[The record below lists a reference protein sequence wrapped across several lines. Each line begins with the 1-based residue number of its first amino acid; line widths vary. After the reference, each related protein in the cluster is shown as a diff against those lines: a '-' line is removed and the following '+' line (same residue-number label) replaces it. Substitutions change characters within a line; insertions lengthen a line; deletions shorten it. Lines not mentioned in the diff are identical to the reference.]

1 MRNYLDF
8 EKEIKNLEQDLDS
21 SKNPFDKEGI
31 SEVNTNKIE
40 KIQDQINEKLGS
52 IYSNLNSWQKTQ
64 VARHEDRPRANFYVK
79 KIISDFTQL
88 SGDRLF
94 GEDKSII
101 AGLGFIENKSVLV
114 LAQEKGE
121 DLNSRLDR
129 NFGMMKPEG
138 YRKCIRLMMLAD
150 RFKIPVISFIDTPG
164 AYPGIESEERGMSEA
179 IAKNL
184 SIMSGLKVPIIV
196 IITGEGGSGGALAIG
211 VGDHISMLQYSIYS
225 VASPEACASIVWRD
239 NSKAQEAAE
248 AMKLDAE
255 NLLDFGLIDNIID
268 EPLGGAHRD
277 TKKASSLIAQ
287 EIDDNLKRLKEINI
301 DELVEKRY
309 QKIMSYGSIQK

>member
-1 MRNYLDF
+1 MAYTYLEF
-8 EKEIKNLEQDLDS
+8 EKPISDLE
-21 SKNPFDKEGI
+21 
-31 SEVNTNKIE
+31 NKIE
-40 KIQDQINEKLGS
+40 TLRDNKDNDESVHQEISSLSDKIENLTKEIYEGLS
-52 IYSNLNSWQKTQ
+52 IWQKVQ
-64 VARHEDRPRANFYVK
+64 VARHPHRPHF
-79 KIISDFTQL
+79 SDYIENIFTDFDEL
-88 SGDRLF
+88 HGDRLF
-94 GEDKSII
+94 GDDQAIIGGLAKFKGSPVVIIGHEKGKSTEDKIS
-101 AGLGFIENKSVLV
+101 
-114 LAQEKGE
+114 
-121 DLNSRLDR
+121 R
-129 NFGMMKPEG
+129 NFGMSQPEG
-138 YRKCIRLMMLAD
+138 YRKAARLMKLAED
-150 RFKIPVISFIDTPG
+150 FSLPIITFIDTPG

-248 AMKLDAE
+248 AMKLDAK

-277 TKKASSLIAQ
+277 AKKASSLIAQ
-287 EIDDNLKRLKEINI
+287 EIDDNLKRLREIEI
-301 DELVEKRY
+301 DELIEKRY

>member
-1 MRNYLDF
+1 MAYTYLEF
-8 EKEIKNLEQDLDS
+8 EKPISDLE
-21 SKNPFDKEGI
+21 
-31 SEVNTNKIE
+31 NKIE
-40 KIQDQINEKLGS
+40 SLRDNKDNDESVHQEISSLSDRIENLTKEIYEGLS
-52 IYSNLNSWQKTQ
+52 IWQKVQ
-64 VARHEDRPRANFYVK
+64 VARHPHRPHF
-79 KIISDFTQL
+79 SDYIENIFTDFDEL
-88 SGDRLF
+88 HGDRLF
-94 GEDKSII
+94 GDDQAIIGGLAKFKGSPVVIIGHEKGKSTEDKIS
-101 AGLGFIENKSVLV
+101 
-114 LAQEKGE
+114 
-121 DLNSRLDR
+121 R
-129 NFGMMKPEG
+129 NFGMSQPEG
-138 YRKCIRLMMLAD
+138 YRKASRLMKLAED
-150 RFKIPVISFIDTPG
+150 FSLPIITFIDTPG

-248 AMKLDAE
+248 AMKLDAK

-277 TKKASSLIAQ
+277 AKKASSLIAQ
-287 EIDDNLKRLKEINI
+287 EIDDNLKRLREIQI
-301 DELVEKRY
+301 DELIEKRY

>member
-1 MRNYLDF
+1 MAYTYLEF
-8 EKEIKNLEQDLDS
+8 EKPISDLE
-21 SKNPFDKEGI
+21 
-31 SEVNTNKIE
+31 NKIE
-40 KIQDQINEKLGS
+40 SLRENKDNDESVHQEISSLSDRIENLTKEIYEGLS
-52 IYSNLNSWQKTQ
+52 IWQKVQ
-64 VARHEDRPRANFYVK
+64 VARHPHRPHF
-79 KIISDFTQL
+79 SDYIENIFTDFDEL
-88 SGDRLF
+88 HGDRLF
-94 GEDKSII
+94 GDDQAIIGGLAKFKGSPVVIIGHEKGKSTEDKIS
-101 AGLGFIENKSVLV
+101 
-114 LAQEKGE
+114 
-121 DLNSRLDR
+121 R
-129 NFGMMKPEG
+129 NFGMSQPEG
-138 YRKCIRLMMLAD
+138 YRKASRLMKLAED
-150 RFKIPVISFIDTPG
+150 FSLPIITFIDTPG

-248 AMKLDAE
+248 AMKLDAK

-277 TKKASSLIAQ
+277 AKKASSLIAQ
-287 EIDDNLKRLKEINI
+287 EIDDNLKRLREIEI
-301 DELVEKRY
+301 DELIENRY

>member
-1 MRNYLDF
+1 MAYTYLEF
-8 EKEIKNLEQDLDS
+8 EKPISDLE
-21 SKNPFDKEGI
+21 
-31 SEVNTNKIE
+31 NKIE
-40 KIQDQINEKLGS
+40 SLRDKKDNDESVHKEISSLSDRIENLTKEIYEGLS
-52 IYSNLNSWQKTQ
+52 IWQKVQ
-64 VARHEDRPRANFYVK
+64 VARHPHRPHF
-79 KIISDFTQL
+79 SDYIENIFTDFDEL
-88 SGDRLF
+88 HGDRLF
-94 GEDKSII
+94 GDDQAIIGGLAKFKGSPVVIIGHEKGKSTEDKIS
-101 AGLGFIENKSVLV
+101 
-114 LAQEKGE
+114 
-121 DLNSRLDR
+121 R
-129 NFGMMKPEG
+129 NFGMSQPEG
-138 YRKCIRLMMLAD
+138 YRKAARLMKLAED
-150 RFKIPVISFIDTPG
+150 FSLPIITFIDTPG

-248 AMKLDAE
+248 AMKLDAK

-277 TKKASSLIAQ
+277 AKKASSLIAQ
-287 EIDDNLKRLKEINI
+287 EIDDNLKRLREIEI
-301 DELVEKRY
+301 DELIENRY

>member
-1 MRNYLDF
+1 MAYTYLEF
-8 EKEIKNLEQDLDS
+8 EKPISDLE
-21 SKNPFDKEGI
+21 
-31 SEVNTNKIE
+31 NKIE
-40 KIQDQINEKLGS
+40 SLRDNKDNDESVHQEISS
-52 IYSNLNSWQKTQ
+52 ISDRIENLTKEIYEGLSIWQKVQ
-64 VARHEDRPRANFYVK
+64 VARHPHRPHF
-79 KIISDFTQL
+79 SDYIENIFTDFDEL
-88 SGDRLF
+88 HGDRLF
-94 GEDKSII
+94 GDDQAIIGGLAKFKGSPVVIIGHEKGKSTEDKIS
-101 AGLGFIENKSVLV
+101 
-114 LAQEKGE
+114 
-121 DLNSRLDR
+121 R
-129 NFGMMKPEG
+129 NFGMSQPEG
-138 YRKCIRLMMLAD
+138 YRKATRLMKLAED
-150 RFKIPVISFIDTPG
+150 FSLPIITFIDTPG

-248 AMKLDAE
+248 AMKLDAK

-277 TKKASSLIAQ
+277 AKKASSLIAQ
-287 EIDDNLKRLKEINI
+287 EIDDNLKRLREIEI
-301 DELVEKRY
+301 DELIENRY

>member
-1 MRNYLDF
+1 MAYTYLEF
-8 EKEIKNLEQDLDS
+8 EKPISDLE
-21 SKNPFDKEGI
+21 
-31 SEVNTNKIE
+31 NKIE
-40 KIQDQINEKLGS
+40 SLRDNKDNDESVHQEISSLSDRIENLTKEIYEGLS
-52 IYSNLNSWQKTQ
+52 IWQKVQ
-64 VARHEDRPRANFYVK
+64 VARHPHRPHF
-79 KIISDFTQL
+79 SDYIENIFTDFDEL
-88 SGDRLF
+88 HGDRLF
-94 GEDKSII
+94 GDDQAIIGGLAKFKGSPVVIIGHEKGKSTEDKIS
-101 AGLGFIENKSVLV
+101 
-114 LAQEKGE
+114 
-121 DLNSRLDR
+121 R
-129 NFGMMKPEG
+129 NFGMSQPEG
-138 YRKCIRLMMLAD
+138 YRKASRLMKLAED
-150 RFKIPVISFIDTPG
+150 FSLPIITFIDTPG

-225 VASPEACASIVWRD
+225 VASPAACASIVWRD

-248 AMKLDAE
+248 AMKLDAK

-277 TKKASSLIAQ
+277 AKKASSLIAQ
-287 EIDDNLKRLKEINI
+287 EIDDNLKRLREIEI
-301 DELVEKRY
+301 DELIENRY